1 MTELFEVIGW
11 PATCCTFRTAARGG
25 RRAEAKSYKGVTG
38 QQQQYIT
45 TFCGSRH
52 QCEMTDMGSR
62 QKQRN
67 WHQSTS
73 LKRTPLA

>member
-1 MTELFEVIGW
+1 MTELFEVNGW
-11 PATCCTFRTAARGG
+11 LASYCTLRTTAGGG
-25 RRAEAKSYKGVTG
+25 RCVGAKSYKGVTE

-62 QKQRN
+62 QKQSKENGIKAPR
-67 WHQSTS
+67 
-73 LKRTPLA
+73 